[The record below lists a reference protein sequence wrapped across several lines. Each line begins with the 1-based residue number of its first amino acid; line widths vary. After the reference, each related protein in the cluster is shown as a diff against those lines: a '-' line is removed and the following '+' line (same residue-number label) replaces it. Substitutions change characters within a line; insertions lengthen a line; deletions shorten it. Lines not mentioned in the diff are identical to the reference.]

1 MDVNK
6 FYKLLYELIA
16 EQEQVK
22 IEYEIVKSS
31 EIVSNS

>member
-6 FYKLLYELIA
+6 FYKLLFELIA

-22 IEYEIVKSS
+22 IEYEIINTNEK
-31 EIVSNS
+31 VSNS

>member
-1 MDVNK
+1 MDVNN

-22 IEYEIVKSS
+22 IEYEIIKSS